1 MLRRLM
7 MKRQARASAAPLNPV
22 RNTRAR
28 ILPLVLAALIAV
40 VYFIGAKLAW
50 VLTPQAGIPL
60 LWPPGAVLFA
70 ALLLTPIG
78 FWKVLLVPLFIAHL
92 AAQAGSGAALATAV
106 LEFCGVLTALM
117 IGAIA
122 LRYALGG
129 APAFDRLRET
139 GLFLL
144 CSILTAA
151 LAALP
156 LAGSAWA
163 QRAGGDWLALWRL
176 FFHAQAL
183 ALLVLTPLFVTG
195 AQALRIWFERSF
207 AITARADR
215 ALECGALCALAA
227 CVLVYGAMAD
237 LRPALPMLA
246 CAWLGL
252 VVWAALRFSPLMASV
267 LLVAASSVAAWG
279 VALENDF
286 FRDESLSGAAPVLQW
301 FLSGLAATALLC
313 AALARERGRASQQA
327 QDQEKLLG
335 LALHAAPMSS
345 WAWDLGSQTIAMKTA
360 ASDLFQGRLFV
371 QCLERIHEE
380 DRREVELALAGAVE
394 RGEPYEVEFRLRNPD
409 GVLRCIRSRGAPQL
423 DASGRPA
430 RVLGITVDISER
442 RRREQQIREQ
452 RQELAHLGRVA
463 MLGELSGAITHEL
476 NQPLTTVLS
485 NAQAAQQLLDCEQPD
500 LVEIR
505 AILADIVA
513 ENKRAGEIIKRLRT
527 LLKKGE
533 ISPQELDVNAL
544 VLEVIG
550 LEHSDLIARNVFVTT
565 QLSESLPLVRADR
578 VQIQQVLLNLM
589 MNAGDAMVDNPAG
602 ERLIRIGT
610 CCENGFVQILVSDSG
625 PGLPPREPE
634 RIFEAFFT
642 TKEQGLGLGLTICRS
657 IVSAHGGEL
666 HARDTGQ
673 GAVFTIALPSVE
685 VVEVVS

>member
-1 MLRRLM
+1 ML
-7 MKRQARASAAPLNPV
+7 PW
-22 RNTRAR
+22 
-28 ILPLVLAALIAV
+28 VLAALVAV
-40 VYFIGAKLAW
+40 VYFSGAKLGGMS
-50 VLTPQAGIPL
+50 TSQAGVPL
-60 LWPPGAVLFA
+60 LWPPAAVLFA
-70 ALLLTPIG
+70 ALLLAPVG

-92 AAQAGSGAALATAV
+92 AAQAGGGAVLATAV

-117 IGAIA
+117 IGAVA
-122 LRYALGG
+122 LRYVVGG
-129 APAFDRLRET
+129 APRFDRLRDT

-163 QRAGGDWLALWRL
+163 QRAGTDGLTWWRL
-176 FFHAQAL
+176 FFHAQVL
-183 ALLVLTPLFVTG
+183 ALLVLAPLIVIG
-195 AQALRIWFERSF
+195 AQALRSWFERAF
-207 AITARADR
+207 AIALRGER
-215 ALECGALCALAA
+215 ALECGALCALAGFA
-227 CVLVYGAMAD
+227 LAYGAIAD
-237 LRPALPMLA
+237 FWPALPQLA
-246 CAWLGL
+246 CAWLAL
-252 VVWAALRFSPLMASV
+252 SLWAALRFSPLM
-267 LLVAASSVAAWG
+267 VAALLAAVTAMAAWG
-279 VALENDF
+279 VGSGGDF
-286 FRDESLSGAAPVLQW
+286 FRSESLSGAVPALQW
-301 FLSGLAATALLC
+301 FLSGLAASAWLC

-345 WAWDLGSQTIAMKTA
+345 WAWDLGNQTIAMKTA

-409 GVLRCIRSRGAPQL
+409 GALRCIRSRGAPQL
-423 DASGRPA
+423 DAHGRPA

-513 ENKRAGEIIKRLRT
+513 ENKRAGEIIRRLRT

-533 ISPQELDVNAL
+533 ISPQELDVNEL

-565 QLSESLPLVRADR
+565 QLADKLPPVRADR

-589 MNAGDAMVDNPAG
+589 MNAGDAMVDNLAG

-610 CCENGFVQILVSDSG
+610 CCENGFVQVLVSDSG

-685 VVEVVS
+685 VREAVS